1 MIVKKSNNLLLD
13 PKDVGIGWRARTDI
27 GAIDELAHSIQT
39 LGQLQPIVVMS
50 DGKDG
55 YSLIA
60 GFRRLKACQSLGIK
74 VKAHVIAP
82 DDAASELVIQ
92 FDENMKRKDFDSLEQ
107 AEWLA
112 KYKAI
117 YEKMHPETKRGA
129 TARGRSKVHIVQEAS
144 LAADAAAVLAPAPR
158 FTLVAADRFGFSE
171 RKVQE
176 LLDLTS
182 LPPKM
187 KRKIDACQKPSEREK
202 TLQECL
208 KTVRQ
213 ARKLKRLE
221 KIAEEKQQ
229 AAQLEENERPAIIF
243 HEGDN
248 KDYLKGEGL
257 YDLILTDPPYDRERS
272 LIGHVARSSIGKK
285 IKWDSLDIGWVMS
298 AAAQLTDGG
307 QMLVF
312 CPLEA
317 IGSYELAFG
326 AAGLEYRGAILWH
339 KSNAGTVYR
348 NAYMPACEAIVW
360 ATKGGNYVF
369 APWEEQAG
377 AVAHNVI
384 AGPICGGKERLN
396 HETQKPEWLVE
407 KLIRRHS
414 VDGFRVFD
422 PFAGVATTLVVCK
435 RLGLY
440 AVGVEI
446 DEAYVKA
453 GRARLAATFA

>member
-1 MIVKKSNNLLLD
+1 MIVKKSNNLLLN
-13 PKDVGIGWRARTDI
+13 PQDVRIGWRARTDI
-27 GAIDELAHSIQT
+27 GAIDELANSIQT

-60 GFRRLKACQSLGIK
+60 GFRRLKACQSLDVK

-112 KYKAI
+112 KYKSI
-117 YEKMHPETKRGA
+117 YEKVHPETKRGMTKKGRTKA
-129 TARGRSKVHIVQEAS
+129 DIAAETAAPDAP
-144 LAADAAAVLAPAPR
+144 AAPPAPR

-187 KRKIDACQKPSEREK
+187 KRKIDACTSASERERV
-202 TLQECL
+202 LQECL
-208 KTVRQ
+208 KKVRQ
-213 ARKLKRLE
+213 DRKLKRLA

-229 AAQLEENERPAIIF
+229 AATHAEDERPPVIF
-243 HEGDN
+243 YEGDN
-248 KDYLKGEGL
+248 KNYLKGEGL

-285 IKWDSLDIGWVMS
+285 IKWDALDIGWIMP

-317 IGSYELAFG
+317 IGSYELAFQ
-326 AAGLEYRGAILWH
+326 AANLEYRGAILWH

-360 ATKGGNYVF
+360 ASKGGNYVF

-377 AVAHNVI
+377 AVAHNLI

-396 HETQKPEWLVE
+396 HETQKPEWLIE
-407 KLIRRHS
+407 KLIRRHT
-414 VDGFRVFD
+414 VQGFRVFD
-422 PFAGVATTLVVCK
+422 PFAGVATTLAVCK

-440 AVGVEI
+440 AVGVEL
-446 DEAYVKA
+446 DSDYVIA
-453 GRARLAATFA
+453 GKARLAAID